1 MPPGPV
7 EEVERAPEFSLPV
20 SAARCCCRN
29 VPVLFQRSSGG
40 SHPNVLQGLIY
51 NIATP
56 HHSALCLQGRALLHW
71 ACDRG
76 HKELVS
82 LLLQHKADINSQ
94 VGRVLFF
101 FILGLP
107 EVVKR
112 NCQNSGLGS
121 LEKIQPWQLCFVFL
135 AQSRFFSWC
144 LLR

>member
-1 MPPGPV
+1 MPRVQLRRWKEPQSFHYQSVP
-7 EEVERAPEFSLPV
+7 L
-20 SAARCCCRN
+20 AAAAVTCRC
-29 VPVLFQRSSGG
+29 G
-40 SHPNVLQGLIY
+40 SHPKVLQGLIC

-135 AQSRFFSWC
+135 AQSRFFFLGVC
-144 LLR
+144 